1 MVIRK
6 KEHCLLDIESATKSK
21 EFAKLNTTMEGN
33 NFSLDQEDIPKEG
46 DQARPTGLV
55 GGERSSTDLC
65 ISLDIQG

>member
-33 NFSLDQEDIPKEG
+33 NFSLDQEDITKEG

-55 GGERSSTDLC
+55 GDERSSTDLC